1 MSNEKK
7 FPAYICI
14 FSQINRQAM
23 IPTHLILT
31 FAKKK
36 TTCFKQKECKYT
48 STKNVMQ
55 TNCRI
60 FVIFSIV

>member
-31 FAKKK
+31 FAKKRQPVSNKKNANIHQQK
-36 TTCFKQKECKYT
+36 TLCKQTVE
-48 STKNVMQ
+48 
-55 TNCRI
+55 
-60 FVIFSIV
+60 FS